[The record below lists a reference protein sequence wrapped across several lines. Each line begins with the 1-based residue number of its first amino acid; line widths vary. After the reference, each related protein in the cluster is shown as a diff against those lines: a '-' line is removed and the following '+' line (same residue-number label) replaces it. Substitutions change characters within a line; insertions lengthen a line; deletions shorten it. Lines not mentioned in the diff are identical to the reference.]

1 MDIKIQIRENI
12 KEDINNNINNNILW
26 RNRCFMFSNWTSV
39 ISYIFSLGVGIIC
52 FLAGNYQ
59 SPTMSYIGC
68 LVSVAIMILQ
78 KLTSYSHSKGVEY
91 TQSTNIILKELGIT
105 EQLPVFTNNSN
116 YNTQENFN
124 NPIMANVDKGIELT
138 KNVVGTVKTAVNT
151 ARNIIDDN
159 ITKVNNVKE
168 EVVNNVNSNIAETQK
183 SIVQINKNVEQNIQ
197 DTNNY
202 VSELSKTMKDVS
214 FAPPQTPKVRGV
226 SINATYQPRSVP
238 RSSSQP
244 ISVSAALKVDSI
256 ESTDNKKNNKSI
268 SELLSKI
275 SKNIDESSINN

>member
-39 ISYIFSLGVGIIC
+39 ISYLFSLGVGIIC

-105 EQLPVFTNNSN
+105 EQLPVFTNNNN
-116 YNTQENFN
+116 YTQENFS
-124 NPIMANVDKGIELT
+124 NPIIANVDKGIELT
-138 KNVVGTVKTAVNT
+138 KNVVDNVKTAVNT
-151 ARNIIDDN
+151 TRNIVNDN

-168 EVVNNVNSNIAETQK
+168 EVVNNINSNIVETQK
-183 SIVQINKNVEQNIQ
+183 NIIQINKDAEQNIQ
-197 DTNNY
+197 ETSNY
-202 VSELSKTMKDVS
+202 VSELSKTMRDVS
-214 FAPPQTPKVRGV
+214 FAPPQTPIVRGV
-226 SINATYQPRSVP
+226 SINTTYQPRSVP

-244 ISVSAALKVDSI
+244 ISVSTALKVDSGDYG
-256 ESTDNKKNNKSI
+256 EGKKNNKSV
-268 SELLSKI
+268 SELLSEI
-275 SKNIDESSINN
+275 NKNINKSSVNK